1 MPFPNKISGF
11 VNTFASLDNSF
22 LSVSFP
28 VWGPGRDFPFLQH
41 KDCGP
46 GELQMLGNQGDSFI
60 RTIIYTPQ
68 SLLCLPPASGRHL
81 FVTHWIFHGSSG
93 SYLSRCLP
101 SQNPSHWKIC
111 VVSSAK
117 LVCAKLIIPTG
128 LKAASAFNEAPNK
141 GIHFLRVL
149 KQILLNPPHQIND

>member
-1 MPFPNKISGF
+1 MPFPNKISCF
-11 VNTFASLDNSF
+11 VSTCVSLDNSF
-22 LSVSFP
+22 PSVSFP
-28 VWGPGRDFPFLQH
+28 VWGPGRYFPFQQH

-46 GELQMLGNQGDSFI
+46 GELQVLCIQGDYFI
-60 RTIIYTPQ
+60 RTITYTLQ
-68 SLLCLPPASGRHL
+68 SLLCLPPASGRSL
-81 FVTHWIFHGSSG
+81 FIIHGTFHGSPG

-101 SQNPSHWKIC
+101 SQNLSHWKIY

-117 LVCAKLIIPTG
+117 LVCVKLSIPTG

-141 GIHFLRVL
+141 GIHFLTVL